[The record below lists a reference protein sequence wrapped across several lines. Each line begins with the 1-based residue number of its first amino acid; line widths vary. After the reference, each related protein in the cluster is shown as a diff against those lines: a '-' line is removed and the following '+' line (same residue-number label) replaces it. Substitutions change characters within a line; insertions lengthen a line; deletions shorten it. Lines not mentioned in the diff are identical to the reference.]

1 MKINDFII
9 FLIFLFVVSNTIL
22 GQQKDSPAQIKD
34 TSLQKVFYFHSSKT
48 DYVIKDLFR
57 LDEDFSDIHYYDPM
71 LLPDNSIY
79 QYLSLMGTPSQDLIY
94 KNENILTY
102 QLQPNNYKPYIFVNN
117 IFEPYSLFYAKTNAV
132 KYFQNQKAY
141 SSFSYSAGTD
151 AQQYFDVIFS
161 KNLYKGLN
169 LQLEYNVNYADGNL
183 ANSQVM
189 NQFFNFSLN
198 YISPKGIYKNS
209 ASFVHSRAYILEN
222 GGILADSLFVN
233 NEYSSMETYPTYLT
247 SGWSK
252 WKTNEFY
259 FNQALRLFS
268 PKLKKNYGALVHNI
282 SYEKYARL
290 YTDENKI
297 QTDSLATTLQ
307 RNSLYW
313 TNVVKDSTL
322 FPIHLGI
329 NYDRITFMDS
339 LQNKHFD
346 VFSPELRLGFK
357 NYVELSFLR
366 SVSNNIYDKDYNL
379 TFSVCPPFNI
389 GGTTFYFKANLQNRQ
404 ADYIYSHYQTEN
416 LIWNNSINKTKTLT
430 LSLGFLF
437 KDYLALELNY
447 FDIKN
452 RYWFD
457 TLCFLHSGNTSLY
470 QINFKN
476 HFTLNNFVFKGILS
490 LQKVSNEDVLRV
502 PLLALKQSVYYSFF
516 LMKGKLPTHFGID
529 INYFTSYYADK
540 YHTQT
545 GMFVHQQDTKIGNHL
560 YADIFL
566 SIKVQRF
573 SIFASLTHLT
583 SFIDRNYFNSPLY
596 PHNSFAFRYGL
607 RWQFL
612 D

>member
-1 MKINDFII
+1 MKINVFII
-9 FLIFLFVVSNTIL
+9 FLIFIFVVPSFVL
-22 GQQKDSPAQIKD
+22 GQQRDFSAETKD

-48 DYVIKDLFR
+48 DYIVKELFR
-57 LDEDFSDIHYYDPM
+57 LDDDFSDIHYYDPI

-94 KNENILTY
+94 KTENILSY
-102 QLQPNNYKPYIFVNN
+102 QLQPNNYKPYVFINN
-117 IFEPYSLFYAKTNAV
+117 TLDSYSLFSAKVNAV
-132 KYFQNQKAY
+132 KYFQNQQAY
-141 SSFSYSAGTD
+141 SAFSYSAGTD
-151 AQQYFDVIFS
+151 AQQYFDVVFA

-169 LQLEYNVNYADGNL
+169 LQLDYNVNYADGNL

-189 NQFFNFSLN
+189 NQFFNLSLN
-198 YISPKGIYKNS
+198 YISPKGLYKNS
-209 ASFVHSRAYILEN
+209 AAFVHSRAYILEN
-222 GGILADSLFVN
+222 GGILADSLFIN
-233 NEYSSMETYPTYLT
+233 NDYSSMETYPTYLT
-247 SGWSK
+247 GGWSK

-259 FNQALRLFS
+259 FNQALRLS
-268 PKLKKNYGALVHNI
+268 TKQDKNYGALVHSI

-290 YTDENKI
+290 YTDENKL
-297 QTDSLATTLQ
+297 QLDSLATTLQ
-307 RNSLYW
+307 RNSIYW
-313 TNVVKDSTL
+313 TNVTKKEIL
-322 FPIHLGI
+322 FPIHLGL
-329 NYDRITFMDS
+329 NYDRITFADS
-339 LQNKHFD
+339 LEKKHFD
-346 VFSPELRLGFK
+346 VFSPELRLCVK
-357 NYVELSFLR
+357 DYAELSYLR
-366 SVSNNIYDKDYNL
+366 SFSNNIYNKDYNIA
-379 TFSVCPPFNI
+379 FAIHPPFNI
-389 GGTTFYFKANLQNRQ
+389 VSTKFYFKANLQNKQ

-416 LIWNNSINKTKTLT
+416 LLWNNSTNKTKTLSF
-430 LSLGFLF
+430 SLGLLF
-437 KDYLALELNY
+437 KEYLALEINY
-447 FDIKN
+447 FDIKE

-457 TLCFLHSGNTSLY
+457 TLCSLHSGNTSLY
-470 QINFKN
+470 QINLKN
-476 HFTLNNFVFKGILS
+476 HFSLKNFVFKGILS

-529 INYFTSYYADK
+529 INYFTSFYADK

-545 GMFVHQQDTKIGNHL
+545 GMFVHQQETKIGNHL

-573 SIFASLTHLT
+573 SIFASLIHLT